1 MKPVHFVC
9 VLFIASLSVTET
21 NAQSGWFCQN
31 PLLQGIGLNGVCF
44 IDANTGTAVGAGEP
58 FFAPRRGVTWVEG
71 DRRGDV
77 PSLYLLR
84 QNYPNPFNPST
95 SIKYELPRTSMVSLC
110 VYDLLGREVS
120 TLVNERKRAY
130 TGFRSMLQIWPVASM
145 CTGSRSA
152 L

>member
-1 MKPVHFVC
+1 M
-9 VLFIASLSVTET
+9 
-21 NAQSGWFCQN
+21 
-31 PLLQGIGLNGVCF
+31 
-44 IDANTGTAVGAGEP
+44 
-58 FFAPRRGVTWVEG
+58 
-71 DRRGDV
+71 

-130 TGFRSMLQIWPVASM
+130 TGFRLMLQIWPVASM

-152 L
+152 LWIPPSGEAPRAELGISSRRRNWSF